1 MRYCAGMAFF
11 LIQYDRP
18 AGKIP
23 ALQEYALREEAYA
36 RRNDLERSKEAHIKV
51 VVLEGGSLEDI
62 KRTHSRYFLTLEEL
76 IDRLAS

>member
-1 MRYCAGMAFF
+1 MAFF

-18 AGKIP
+18 AGKIL
-23 ALQEYALREEAYA
+23 ALQEYVVREEAYA
-36 RRNDLERSKEAHIKV
+36 RRNDLERNKEDHIEV

-76 IDRLAS
+76 VDRLAS